1 MILLKIKYFLHYYK
15 SKTLKK
21 KSKKLFFT
29 KKKEFIQK
37 IIKKNFSNRW
47 FLNNFEIFNF
57 FLPKER
63 ETKFNYLEIGCF
75 EGLSSFYMMSEFKNI
90 NAYFVDLWDMPNEN
104 SKSLTND
111 FQEIEK
117 KFDDNLLNYKFTK
130 IKGDSVISMRNIFKQ
145 KINFD
150 FIYIDGSHNG
160 EDILSDAIE
169 AFKIL
174 KQGGFIFFDDFLQF
188 DKDRQIQSFVGIEKF
203 LELYKNYLEILYF
216 QNNLVIK
223 KK

>member
-15 SKTLKK
+15 SKYLKK
-21 KSKKLFFT
+21 KSKKIFLI
-29 KKKEFIQK
+29 KKKDFIQK
-37 IIKKNFSNRW
+37 ISKKNFSNRW

-57 FLPKER
+57 FLPKDSDK
-63 ETKFNYLEIGCF
+63 KFNYLEIGCY
-75 EGLSSFYMMSEFKNI
+75 EGLSSFYMVSEYKNI
-90 NAYFVDLWDMPNEN
+90 NAYFIDLWDMPNEN
-104 SKSLTND
+104 SKSLTNN
-111 FQEIEK
+111 FQVVEK
-117 KFDDNLLNYKFTK
+117 KFDENLLNYRFTK
-130 IKGDSVISMRNIFKQ
+130 IKGDSVISMRNIFRQ

-160 EDILSDAIE
+160 EDILSDSID

-174 KQGGFIFFDDFLQF
+174 KPGGLIFFDDFLQF
-188 DKDRQIQSFVGIEKF
+188 EKDRQIQSYSGIEKF
-203 LELYKNYLEILYF
+203 LELYKNYIEIVYF